1 MADGMDSAARQI
13 NEELK
18 ALLLRHMPVPG
29 KYTTAIKGLTLSR
42 RQEINNADSC
52 FGNPSVAA
60 IIQGGKCAL
69 VGGEEYRY
77 AEGQYC
83 ITGIDLPSVFH
94 VLQPSAKAPFLA
106 VILDLDSQILSRLVM
121 ELPPADTASAGKGSG
136 FTIGELDEDLLTCF
150 LRLVRL
156 LDKPEQIYVRA
167 PMIITELHYLLLAG
181 SWGER
186 LRQLNTSGTQSNMIF
201 QAVSWLKKNYTKPL
215 RVEELAKLAHMSLS
229 TFHRYFKEITGLS
242 PLQFHKQL
250 RLYEAQRLMVFENQK
265 ASSASMLVGY
275 ESEAQFHREYKRLFG
290 RSPHRD
296 KLQRQ
301 KCVRQ

>member
-1 MADGMDSAARQI
+1 MADGMDSALKQI

-18 ALLLRHMPVPG
+18 ELLLRHMPCPG

-42 RQEINNADSC
+42 RQEINKTDSC

-60 IIQGGKCAL
+60 IVQGGKCAI

-77 AEGQYC
+77 VAGQYC
-83 ITGIDLPSVFH
+83 ITGVDLPSAFY
-94 VLQPSAKAPFLA
+94 VLQPSEENPFLA
-106 VILDLDSQILSRLVM
+106 VILELDSQILSRLVM
-121 ELPPADTASAGKGSG
+121 KLPPVTTDERDKGSG
-136 FTIGELDEDLLTCF
+136 FVVGDLNEDLLTCF

-156 LDKPEQIYVRA
+156 LDKPEQIRVRA
-167 PMIITELHYLLLAG
+167 PMIIAELHYLLLSG
-181 SWGER
+181 PRGER
-186 LRQLNTSGTQSNMIF
+186 LRQLNTSGTQSNMIA
-201 QAVSWLKKNYTKPL
+201 QSILWLKENYTKPL
-215 RVEELAKLAHMSLS
+215 RVEDLARRANMSLS

-250 RLYEAQRLMVFENQK
+250 RLYEAQRLMVLEDQK

-290 RSPHRD
+290 ESPYRD
-296 KLQRQ
+296 KIQRQ
-301 KCVRQ
+301 KRVQ